1 MLANQIDE
9 LEKSLGGKLERS
21 DARVIPGMDGAPTR
35 ETMYFSDDGKN
46 KFRKQFKNITCFAD
60 PTNATSGG
68 VNEAGCSITPLDDP
82 LFHAVIYHGDIDGWR
97 KDIEAGAKGMG
108 LLLAQIEG
116 DQFVIT
122 DGRSIPLSECKI
134 EFS

>member
-1 MLANQIDE
+1 VLANQIDE
-9 LEKSLGGKLERS
+9 LEKILGGKLERS
-21 DARVIPGMDGAPTR
+21 DARVIPGTDGAATR
-35 ETMYFSDDGKN
+35 EAMYFSDDGKN

-68 VNEAGCSITPLDDP
+68 INEAGCSITPLGGP
-82 LFHAVIYHGDIDGWR
+82 LFHAVIYHGDINGWR
-97 KDIEAGAKGMG
+97 KDIKVGAEGLG
-108 LLLAQIEG
+108 LLLARIED
-116 DQFVIT
+116 DQFVIS